1 MPHAGHDGESVSD
14 VQLLEML
21 RVGTIERFRVIQR
34 TDRDSH
40 ANVSAQGFSLLLRHG
55 DGMHGAVVV
64 EVSERAV
71 QNALALSRIASGARP
86 GEIQIQRPARKNGDH
101 TEELRILEPQPRRA
115 VSTHAEAFDDS
126 TLALGDGAK
135 GHVDVRQ
142 QFLDDDG
149 LHRHRAILR
158 VAPHARRQPIG
169 KNHKHRRDL
178 PLTNRRIKPR

>member
-55 DGMHGAVVV
+55 NGMHGAVVV

-86 GEIQIQRPARKNGDH
+86 GEIQIQRPARKNGDRA
-101 TEELRILEPQPRRA
+101 EELRVIESQPRRTVA
-115 VSTHAEAFDDS
+115 THAEALHDAPL
-126 TLALGDGAK
+126 TLGNGSE
-135 GHVDVRQ
+135 GRVDMRDE
-142 QFLDDDG
+142 FLDDDS
-149 LHRHRAILR
+149 LHRH
-158 VAPHARRQPIG
+158 
-169 KNHKHRRDL
+169 
-178 PLTNRRIKPR
+178 